1 MCKYWP
7 NTCLCFSICANTDA
21 NTLTNTSPIQSNTD
35 LYRLKYRPIQAPQTN
50 AHIIVFND
58 VIAVISWIFIIA
70 CLYAMSFHHCLF
82 ICQYRHQYCQIR
94 RQQRTLF
101 YCCVRGSWAFQA
113 VHCLT
118 PLGRLHTVPLC
129 SETAELSTQ
138 QQISQALIRQN
149 VASSPSAWSPE

>member
-58 VIAVISWIFIIA
+58 VIAVISSLLVYMRCHFIIA
-70 CLYAMSFHHCLF
+70 CLYANTGIS
-82 ICQYRHQYCQIR
+82 
-94 RQQRTLF
+94 
-101 YCCVRGSWAFQA
+101 
-113 VHCLT
+113 
-118 PLGRLHTVPLC
+118 TVKSGASNAPSSTVV
-129 SETAELSTQ
+129 SEVAELSKPYTASRLLVVCIQFLCVVRQ
-138 QQISQALIRQN
+138 QNFPR
-149 VASSPSAWSPE
+149 SSKFLRRWFGRM